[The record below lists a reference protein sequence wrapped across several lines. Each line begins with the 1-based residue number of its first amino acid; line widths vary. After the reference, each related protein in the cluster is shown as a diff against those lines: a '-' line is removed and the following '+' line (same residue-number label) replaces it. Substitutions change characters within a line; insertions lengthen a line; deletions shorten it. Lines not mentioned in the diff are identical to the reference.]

1 MSDARPTLTRTRLIA
16 GAAGVA
22 AASLGGGL
30 IRPARATPTKIRF
43 LTNWFAEAEHGGFYQ
58 AKATGLY
65 EKAGLDVDI
74 QMGGPQINGT
84 QLLAGG
90 DADIIVG
97 YDIET
102 LTSVEKGVPIV
113 AFAAVNQFDLQGI
126 LAHADVPS
134 LASLKGHKILL
145 GSTAYSTF
153 WPWLKLKF
161 GFTDDM
167 AGTYT
172 FNMQPFYV
180 DPTIAQQGYITAETF
195 DVQKHGMPYK
205 FFLFAKEGYPPYSS
219 TLVTTRAYM
228 AQNADV
234 LARFTKATMQGW
246 KSYLETPA
254 PGNALIK
261 AANPNMSDDWIAYSV
276 GRFRSLKVVTGGDA
290 ATLGIG
296 VMTEARWKK
305 TRDFMV
311 ATNMLKAGTDWKQAF
326 TLAYVNNQKVLA

>member
-1 MSDARPTLTRTRLIA
+1 MNDSDITMTRGRLIA
-16 GAAGVA
+16 GAAGLA
-22 AASLGGGL
+22 AASAGGGL
-30 IRPARATPTKIRF
+30 LRPARAATKIRF

-65 EKAGLDVDI
+65 DKAGLDVDV

-90 DADIIVG
+90 DADIILG

-102 LTSVEKGVPIV
+102 LNSVEKGVPIV
-113 AFAAVNQFDLQGI
+113 AIGAVNQFDLQGI
-126 LAHADVPS
+126 LAHKDITS
-134 LASLKGHKILL
+134 LAALKGHKILL

-153 WPWLKLKF
+153 WPWLKLKY

-172 FNMQPFYV
+172 FNMQPFFI
-180 DPTIAQQGYITAETF
+180 DPTIAQQSYVTAETYEA
-195 DVQKHGMPYK
+195 QKHGTPFN
-205 FFLFAKEGYPPYSS
+205 FFLFAKDGYPPYSS
-219 TLVTTRAYM
+219 TIVTTRAYM
-228 AQNADV
+228 TQNSDAV
-234 LARFTKATMQGW
+234 ARFMTATMQGW
-246 KSYLETPA
+246 KSYLESPS

-261 AANPNMSDDWIAYSV
+261 VANPQMTDDQLAYTISK
-276 GRFRSLKVVTGGDA
+276 FKELKVVTGGDA

-296 VMTEARWKK
+296 TMTEARWKK

-311 ATNMLKAGTDWKQAF
+311 AANMLKPGTDWKQAF
-326 TLAYVNNQKVLA
+326 TLQYVKGMRVLA